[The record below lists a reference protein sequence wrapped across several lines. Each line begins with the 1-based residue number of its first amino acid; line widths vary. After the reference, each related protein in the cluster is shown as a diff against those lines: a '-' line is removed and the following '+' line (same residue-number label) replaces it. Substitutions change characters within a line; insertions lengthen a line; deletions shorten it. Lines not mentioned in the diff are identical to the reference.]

1 MGRAGETKMKKTT
14 TVISACSTKVGGAQS
29 LQTTNVK
36 NLYKIP
42 TNYLRLNQQ
51 SELFLMA
58 LEAASNQHLPLTCW
72 LLSLKDD
79 GFSFLL
85 CLLDFR

>member
-1 MGRAGETKMKKTT
+1 M
-14 TVISACSTKVGGAQS
+14 ISAYSTKVGGAQS
-29 LQTTNVK
+29 LQTTTNLK

-42 TNYLRLNQQ
+42 TNYLHLNQQ

-85 CLLDFR
+85 CLLNFR

>member
-1 MGRAGETKMKKTT
+1 MGRAGETKMRKTT
-14 TVISACSTKVGGAQS
+14 TVISACSTKVGSAQS

-36 NLYKIP
+36 NLY
-42 TNYLRLNQQ
+42 LHLNQQ